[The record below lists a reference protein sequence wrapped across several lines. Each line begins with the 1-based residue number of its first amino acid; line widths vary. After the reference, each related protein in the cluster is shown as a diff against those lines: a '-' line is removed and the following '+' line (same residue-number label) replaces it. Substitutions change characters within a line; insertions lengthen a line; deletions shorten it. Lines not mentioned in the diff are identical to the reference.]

1 MKFIKYAS
9 ALAIA
14 ATMSAGTAQAVS
26 LDQGAKPRETPP
38 AGYSGDVYVDS
49 RGCAY
54 ARANVGSATNWVPR
68 LSANRNEVVCGLN
81 PTFAAGNA
89 RGSSIPAPIEPPAP
103 SAVASAPAAATTGPT
118 TQTLRTP
125 SPAPAPST
133 LSAAPSRPVETQP
146 RQAAFQTTGGFFANL
161 PTPSPA
167 PEPSNLSAGRGSAA
181 GTDLAEAPSG
191 NRRMAITCPAT
202 TGTARVMIGGR
213 QVNVNCGA
221 GATQPRVYTVQHN
234 NGYTTELMA
243 SPAPVVMAQ
252 AAQVGTYGQY
262 RPSVRATQYGAVPVI
277 PNPPS
282 PRVTVNHPT
291 YEVYAAT
298 PDKRALTTAPRMT
311 MQDANITSTYRV
323 PHAGE
328 SYESYIADKAR
339 SHAQSGIPYTY
350 GAELQARPLPSPYPQ
365 SGASYSINGYAVNP
379 RASGVEVPDVYNP
392 RVRYHRAPQAEIQ
405 SNNTV
410 YSNPPVA
417 RAAQVQTVPEGYR
430 SVWDDD
436 RLNPNRGP
444 RTLQGEVDM
453 VQVWT
458 NTVPRRLVTVPR

>member
-1 MKFIKYAS
+1 MKFIKYVS
-9 ALAIA
+9 ALAITA
-14 ATMSAGTAQAVS
+14 MMSTGSAQAVS

-38 AGYSGDVYVDS
+38 AGYSGDIYVDS

-54 ARANVGSATNWVPR
+54 ARANIGSATNWVPR
-68 LSANRNEVVCGLN
+68 LAANRNEVVCGLN

-89 RGSSIPAPIEPPAP
+89 RGSVPAPIAPPAP
-103 SAVASAPAAATTGPT
+103 EAVASAPAAAPAAPT

-125 SPAPAPST
+125 SPAPAPTT
-133 LSAAPSRPVETQP
+133 LSAAPMRPVETQP
-146 RQAAFQTTGGFFANL
+146 RQAAFQTTGGMFANL

-167 PEPSNLSAGRGSAA
+167 PAPSNLSAGRDGAS

-191 NRRMAITCPAT
+191 NRQMAITCPAT

-221 GATQPRVYTVQHN
+221 GATQPRIYRVQHT
-234 NGYTTELMA
+234 NGYTTELTA
-243 SPAPVVMAQ
+243 SPAPIVMAQ
-252 AAQVGTYGQY
+252 AAQVGSYGQY

-328 SYESYIADKAR
+328 SYEAYIADKAR
-339 SHAQSGIPYTY
+339 AMAQSGIPYEY
-350 GAELQARPLPSPYPQ
+350 GPELQARPLPSPYPQ
-365 SGASYSINGYAVNP
+365 SGASYSINGYPVNP
-379 RASGVEVPDVYNP
+379 RSSGVEVPDVSNP
-392 RVRYHRAPQAEIQ
+392 RVRYHRAPANQA
-405 SNNTV
+405 NTV

-417 RAAQVQTVPEGYR
+417 QVQPAPAVPQGYR

-444 RTLQGEVDM
+444 RTIQGEVDM
-453 VQVWT
+453 VQMWT
-458 NTVPRRLVTVPR
+458 NTVPRRLITVPR

>member
-1 MKFIKYAS
+1 MKFFKYAS

-14 ATMSAGTAQAVS
+14 ATMSAGAAQAVT
-26 LDQGAKPRETPP
+26 LAQGAKPRETPP
-38 AGYSGDVYVDS
+38 AGYKGDVYVDS

-68 LSANRNEVVCGLN
+68 LSPNRGEVVCGLN

-89 RGSSIPAPIEPPAP
+89 RGSVPAPIAPPPPGDVATAAAAAPAP
-103 SAVASAPAAATTGPT
+103 SAPT

-125 SPAPAPST
+125 SPAPSPT
-133 LSAAPSRPVETQP
+133 NVSAAPVRPVETQP
-146 RQAAFQTTGGFFANL
+146 RQAAFQTTTGLFANL

-167 PEPSNLSAGRGSAA
+167 PEPSNLSAGRNTSS
-181 GTDLAEAPSG
+181 GTDLAVAPSN
-191 NRRMAITCPAT
+191 NRRMEVTCPGT

-221 GATQPRVYTVQHN
+221 SATQPRLYTVQHT
-234 NGYTTELMA
+234 NGYTTELVA
-243 SPAPVVMAQ
+243 TPAPVVMAQ

-262 RPSVRATQYGAVPVI
+262 RPSVRATPYGAVPVI

-291 YEVYAAT
+291 YQVYAAT

-339 SHAQSGIPYTY
+339 AHAQSGIFYEY
-350 GAELQARPLPSPYPQ
+350 GAELQARPLPSPFPQ
-365 SGASYSINGYAVNP
+365 TGADYSINGYAVNP
-379 RASGVEVPDVYNP
+379 RYSGVEVPDVYNP
-392 RVRYHRAPQAEIQ
+392 RVRYHRAPQVQ
-405 SNNTV
+405 SANTV

-417 RAAQVQTVPEGYR
+417 RATPAPAVPEGYR
-430 SVWDDD
+430 AAWDDD

-444 RTLQGEVDM
+444 RTIQGEVDM

-458 NTVPRRLVTVPR
+458 NTVPRRLITVPR